1 MNQVFRPGSLVDRSR
16 ANTRSALLLL
26 LSAFIPIVLICGV
39 AGLFF
44 VRSQTAALDRMID
57 ERTNGLAVTLARE
70 LETQVQL
77 LSILSESPTLDP
89 PMKVQAFAEIG
100 DRLRARIPL
109 WEILRITDGEGRLL
123 LSVPEPKNAQPNAA
137 QPQQRVV
144 DVESHKRLFATKRAV
159 IGNIA
164 LGPKKLPAFPV
175 RVPVIRGEEVAF
187 GLSAVIRP
195 SALNGILHANGLP
208 ANWIGWITDGKERLV
223 ATTAAVPE
231 LITFPASQLVE
242 VKGLLEHELSSGRLY
257 TGETLRVAA
266 AAVAGSDWKVSVG
279 MPMAEY
285 QRIAR
290 QELYILGATGGVTML
305 LAALALWLFV
315 RELEA
320 RRSKELELAGWQ
332 RMDALGKLTGGL
344 AHDFNNLLMVF
355 QSSTESL
362 KRRRDD
368 GAHVERLL
376 QGMLEAVSRGRTL
389 TQRLLSYSRRSNQNA
404 RPTRLQDYAEAL
416 EDMLGKAAQDAVEL
430 RIAFPDD
437 LWPVNIEPQAFETTL
452 INLVTNAREAMRS
465 GGVVEVSARN
475 LPNLKSEAPKLN
487 GPGIVVTVADT
498 GSGIS
503 EQDKVRIFDP
513 FYTTK
518 QDGSSGLGL
527 SQVHAFAE
535 RSAGAVTL
543 SRGEPRGAVFNLY
556 LPRHIPVAA
565 SRAPMAAEPVRLP
578 NKVLVVDDTASS
590 LEASKLTL
598 EDLGVKVIAVASGR
612 AALAALHRENGIEAV
627 LTDIRMPGMSG
638 LQLAEYIG
646 VMDSRIAIVLMTGFN
661 DEIETGHGVDLPVL
675 MKPFTS
681 ESLMT
686 TLTMSWATAKA
697 SSH

>member
-1 MNQVFRPGSLVDRSR
+1 VNQVFRSGFSVGRGR
-16 ANTRSALLLL
+16 ANGRSALLLL

-44 VRSQTAALDRMID
+44 VRSQTAALDRIIG
-57 ERTNGLAVTLARE
+57 ERTSGLAVTLGRE

-89 PMKVQAFAEIG
+89 PIEAEAFSEVG
-100 DRLRARIPL
+100 ERLRARIPV
-109 WEILRITDGEGRLL
+109 WDIVRVTDGEGRLL
-123 LSVPEPKNAQPNAA
+123 HSVPEARSA

-144 DVESHKRLFATKRAV
+144 DVESHKRLFTTKRAV

-164 LGPKKLPAFPV
+164 LGPRKLPAFPV
-175 RVPVIRGEEVAF
+175 RVPVLREGQAVY

-195 SALNGILHANGLP
+195 SSLNDILHANGLP
-208 ANWIGWITDGKERLV
+208 QSWIGWITDGKGRLV
-223 ATTAAVPE
+223 ATTADVPQ
-231 LITFPASQLVE
+231 LITLPATQLVE
-242 VKGLLEHELSSGRLY
+242 VGDLHEQELSSGRLY
-257 TGETLRVAA
+257 SGETLRVAA
-266 AAVAGSDWKVSVG
+266 ATVAGTDWTVSVG
-279 MPMAEY
+279 MPVAEY
-285 QRIAR
+285 QRIAS
-290 QELYILGATGGVTML
+290 QELYVLAASGGVTMV
-305 LAALALWLFV
+305 LAALALWLLLC
-315 RELEA
+315 ELEA

-355 QSSTESL
+355 QSSAESL

-376 QGMLEAVSRGRTL
+376 QGMLDAVSRGRTL

-404 RPTRLQDYAEAL
+404 RPTRLQDQL
-416 EDMLGKAAQDAVEL
+416 EPLRDMLDKAAQDAVEL
-430 RIAFPDD
+430 RISFPDD
-437 LWPVNIEPQAFETTL
+437 LWPVNIEPQAFETTM

-475 LPNLKSEAPKLN
+475 IPNLKSEAPRLN
-487 GPGIVVTVADT
+487 GPGIVVTVSDT

-503 EQDKVRIFDP
+503 EQDRVRVFEP

-565 SRAPMAAEPVRLP
+565 SRAPVAAEPSRLP
-578 NKVLVVDDTASS
+578 TKVLVVDDTAAS

-598 EDLGVKVIAVASGR
+598 EDLGIKVIAVSSGR
-612 AALAALHRENGIEAV
+612 AALAALHREKGIEAV

-638 LQLAEYIG
+638 LQLAEYIA
-646 VMDSRIAIVLMTGFN
+646 VMDSRIAIVLMTGFSEEV
-661 DEIETGHGVDLPVL
+661 EIGHGVDLPVL

-681 ESLMT
+681 ESLVT
-686 TLTMSWATAKA
+686 TLTSSWAGAKA